1 MPWDDGGTWDDG
13 SLWDDDDAPP
23 STPGILISDPT
34 INLNSHTAMEFW
46 EVTKARAQETLPVWQ
61 QHLPNMDIGGKTHAD
76 LSAYIDQFEP
86 AAMARTVAQDGFDGA
101 ARTVSSGLAA
111 MKKLCVLVPKLIE
124 SQLEEDALLM
134 KDVDDLYSTPLKSE
148 AGILRRMRDLLPV
161 WIRANAALA
170 AKTPPRGPIVLE
182 VGTTTY
188 TAASAQAL
196 YEGHTGR
203 INTMKDKAV
212 TLEQKRSDLRALDR
226 AVDSLNKR
234 WYKAA
239 KVHSET
245 KPALADALEGITTE
259 GGGSVPETYEINEL
273 TQGGDGGLQVLAS
286 YLPGGGDHA
295 TTRNVKWKIDGV
307 DADYVHSAP
316 LDPSGNALGPFTVG
330 QTIVVITEVSNSVGT
345 RTTAPR
351 TITIQPPV

>member
-13 SLWDDDDAPP
+13 SLWDDDVAPP
-23 STPGILISDPT
+23 GTPGLLISDPN
-34 INLNSHTAMEFW
+34 INLNSHTAMEYW

-61 QHLPNMDIGGKTHAD
+61 QHLPTQNIGGKSHTD
-76 LSAYIDQFEP
+76 LAAYIGQFEP
-86 AAMARTVAQDGFDGA
+86 AATARTVAQDAFDGA
-101 ARTVSSGLAA
+101 ARIAASGLAV
-111 MKKLCVLVPKLIE
+111 MKKLCVFIPQLIE
-124 SQLEEDALLM
+124 AQLEEDELLIQ
-134 KDVDDLYSTPLKSE
+134 DVDDLYGTPLKSE
-148 AGILRRMRDLLPV
+148 ATILTRMRDLLPV
-161 WIRANAALA
+161 WVRANAALA
-170 AKTPPRGPIVLE
+170 AKTPAQAPIVKE
-182 VGTTTY
+182 VAGVVY
-188 TAASAQAL
+188 TVALAQTL
-196 YEGHTGR
+196 FEGHTPR
-203 INTMKDKAV
+203 INVMKDKEV
-212 TLEQKRSDLRALDR
+212 TLEKKRSDLRALDR

-239 KVHSET
+239 KALADT
-245 KPALADALEGITTE
+245 DPALTDALEGITTE
-259 GGGSVPETYEINEL
+259 GGAAAPDTYEIDEL
-273 TQGGDGGLQVLAS
+273 TQGGDGGLQVLVS

-307 DADYVHSAP
+307 DADFAHSAP